1 MEREARTHFACM
13 TQGVQPFVGVAF
25 YRGNPRYLADN
36 FIMQSTG
43 GPFVHTEFLLGK
55 KGDIRFYTACGAPG
69 RRDIQ
74 DGFVPTRR
82 MTSLPMASDWD
93 VVTIPITGG
102 HQGYNRAYA
111 VILRLLALQIPYNYA
126 DLWQCCVKL
135 MLPYE
140 KDVQCEDPNSW
151 RSHGVF
157 CSQACL
163 LLVRSLSRNGI
174 IALNPSVALV
184 VDGTNSRGC
193 SPNALHRILHIK

>member
-1 MEREARTHFACM
+1 M

-69 RRDIQ
+69 RRDIH

-93 VVTIPITGG
+93 VVTIPIIGG

-163 LLVRSLSRNGI
+163 LLVRSLSRTGI

>member
-1 MEREARTHFACM
+1 MECGARTNFSSM
-13 TQGVQPFVGVAF
+13 TQRVQPFIGVAF
-25 YRGNPRYLADN
+25 FRGNPGRLAES

-43 GPFVHTEFLLGK
+43 GPFVHAEFMLGK

-69 RRDIQ
+69 RRDVQ

-82 MTSLPMASDWD
+82 MECLSMASDWD
-93 VVTIPITGG
+93 FVTIPIIGG

-111 VILRLLALQIPYNYA
+111 VILRLLALQIPYNYV

-140 KDVQCEDPNSW
+140 KDVQCDDPNSW

-163 LLVRSLSRNGI
+163 LLVRNLSRKGI
-174 IALNPSVALV
+174 VALHPSVALV

-193 SPNALHRILHIK
+193 SPNALYRILRN